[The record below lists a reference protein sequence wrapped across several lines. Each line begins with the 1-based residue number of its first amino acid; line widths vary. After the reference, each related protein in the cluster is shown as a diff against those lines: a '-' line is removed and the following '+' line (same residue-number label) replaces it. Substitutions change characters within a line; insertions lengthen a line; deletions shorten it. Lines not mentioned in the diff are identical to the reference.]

1 MDPYIIDSTGKN
13 LNQFEWKVNKRL
25 LRSTSSEWAFG
36 LDWNLHSKKGKT
48 SQTSENAT
56 EEEMNMINAN
66 RDKYVDF
73 NIPWNLNI
81 QYTFSYTNN
90 YNNKTAAF
98 DKILVQT
105 LSFNGDVN
113 ITPKWKIG
121 LRSGY
126 DFEEDKFSYTS
137 IDFYRDLH
145 CWEMSFNWIPTG
157 FRKSYNM
164 TIRVKASALQ
174 DLKLTKK
181 KDFRDY

>member
-1 MDPYIIDSTGKN
+1 
-13 LNQFEWKVNKRL
+13 
-25 LRSTSSEWAFG
+25 
-36 LDWNLHSKKGKT
+36 
-48 SQTSENAT
+48 
-56 EEEMNMINAN
+56 MNMINAN

-73 NIPWNLNI
+73 NIHWNLNI